1 MDNLMHIVCPQ
12 CDAVNRLPQARL
24 VENPTCGKCGQ
35 PLFNAH
41 PVALTQQTFAKA
53 ITRNDIPVLVD
64 FWAPWCG
71 PCRRVAPELDAV
83 AEELGAQVVIAKV
96 NVDDESDLAVTYGIQ
111 SIPAMVIF
119 KGGKEVDRLVG
130 AYPRTAI
137 SAKLKA
143 QI

>member
-1 MDNLMHIVCPQ
+1 MTLGLRVNYNVPSANTGGRQENMMSNAVTVTGADF
-12 CDAVNRLPQARL
+12 DAVVL
-24 VENPTCGKCGQ
+24 K
-35 PLFNAH
+35 
-41 PVALTQQTFAKA
+41 
-53 ITRNDIPVLVD
+53 NDVPVLVD

>member
-1 MDNLMHIVCPQ
+1 
-12 CDAVNRLPQARL
+12 
-24 VENPTCGKCGQ
+24 
-35 PLFNAH
+35 
-41 PVALTQQTFAKA
+41 
-53 ITRNDIPVLVD
+53 
-64 FWAPWCG
+64 
-71 PCRRVAPELDAV
+71 
-83 AEELGAQVVIAKV
+83 
-96 NVDDESDLAVTYGIQ
+96 LAVTYGIQ

>member
-1 MDNLMHIVCPQ
+1 M
-12 CDAVNRLPQARL
+12 
-24 VENPTCGKCGQ
+24 
-35 PLFNAH
+35 
-41 PVALTQQTFAKA
+41 
-53 ITRNDIPVLVD
+53 
-64 FWAPWCG
+64 
-71 PCRRVAPELDAV
+71 
-83 AEELGAQVVIAKV
+83 
-96 NVDDESDLAVTYGIQ
+96 DDESDLAVTYGIQ